1 MGVVNRPYLATWS
14 PLWLTLLLYA
24 STTPTVLAVSDASIG
39 RGVGLICVRLTVRSL
54 AYRHYLCQV
63 GRTTAGVLASPVSDR
78 PYDCCGFGLT
88 CARSAARLLVPS
100 YLRPTSF
107 LRWVGHVDGPIIRR
121 SGDVAIRRAYEK
133 TDNEIL
139 SHSRDLGRGGS
150 TAVTAIL
157 VNGSK
162 LWVANVGDSRAVLA
176 TRREVIQMTI
186 DHEPNSERDRIE
198 TRGGFVLNMPDL
210 LTNYIAHA
218 NLEVPQ
224 ECNITLVV
232 EESSPHH

>member
-1 MGVVNRPYLATWS
+1 MSVVNRPYLATWS
-14 PLWLTLLLYA
+14 PLWLTLSSYA
-24 STTPTVLAVSDASIG
+24 STMPTILAVSDASTG
-39 RGVGLICVRLTVRSL
+39 RGVDLTCVRSAVRSL

-63 GRTTAGVLASPVSDR
+63 GRTTADVSTSPVSGR
-78 PYDCCGFGLT
+78 SYDCCGFGLT
-88 CARSAARLLVPS
+88 SA
-100 YLRPTSF
+100 
-107 LRWVGHVDGPIIRR
+107 
-121 SGDVAIRRAYEK
+121 RRAYEK

-210 LTNYIAHA
+210 LPNYIAHA

-224 ECNITLVV
+224 ECDITLVV